1 MLEGLKQK
9 VYEANLE
16 LIRHGLIN
24 FSWGNVSGID
34 RIQRLVVTK
43 PVGIDY
49 AAMRPEDM
57 IIVDLDGRVI
67 MGGENPSSD
76 ILIHLELY
84 KHFTNIGSIVHTHS
98 EWATTWAQAEKPIPA
113 LGSIHA
119 SLFNGEIP
127 CTRALTNEE
136 LTQNFESNIAKTI
149 LESHNGIDPLCI
161 PGTLV
166 RNYGPFAWGR
176 NPHAAVQHIQVLEEA
191 AKIAFH
197 TFQLGKKNSISQ
209 LLIDN
214 FQNSHHKHI

>member
-43 PVGIDY
+43 PMGIDY
-49 AAMRPEDM
+49 AAMHPEDM

-67 MGGENPSSD
+67 IGTENPSPD

-84 KHFTNIGSIVHTHS
+84 KNFTNIGSVVHTHS
-98 EWATTWAQAEKPIPA
+98 EWATTWAQAEKPIPV

-136 LTQNFESNIAKTI
+136 LSHNFESNIAGTI
-149 LESHNGIDPLCI
+149 FESHNGIDPLKI

-166 RNYGPFAWGR
+166 RNFGPFAWGR
-176 NPHAAVQHIQVLEEA
+176 NPQAAVHHIQVLEEA

-197 TFQLGKKNSISQ
+197 TFQLGKKDPISQ

-214 FQNSHHKHI
+214 YQNNQNK

>member
-34 RIQRLVVTK
+34 RIQRLVVVK
-43 PVGIDY
+43 PEGADY
-49 AAMRPEDM
+49 AAMHPEDM
-57 IIVDLDGRVI
+57 IIIDLDGRVI
-67 MGGENPSSD
+67 IGDNSPSPD
-76 ILIHLELY
+76 IMVHLELY
-84 KHFTNIGSIVHTHS
+84 KNFTNIGSIVHTHS
-98 EWATTWAQAEKPIPA
+98 EWATTWAQAEKPIPV
-113 LGSIHA
+113 LGNIHA

-127 CTRALTNEE
+127 CTRALTSKE
-136 LTQNFESNIAKTI
+136 LSQHFERNIAKTI
-149 LESHNGIDPLCI
+149 LESHKGIDPLKI

-176 NPHAAVQHIQVLEEA
+176 NPNAAVHHIQVLEEI

-197 TFQLGKKNSISQ
+197 TIQLGKKDPISQ
-209 LLIDN
+209 LMIDS
-214 FQNSHHKHI
+214 FQNNSNK